1 MKKFMFVLCGFVVA
15 GVILTALAAEQK
27 QTPQAAPTTADI
39 EKLAKKIDALQ
50 AKVKT
55 LEEKVEKLEHW
66 KVSPIWTF
74 PPLASNSVPQTLSP
88 PRGFTLPPGLTLP
101 HPKADANRPPNAW
114 GEREFNGLTYYIV
127 PLSGGEN

>member
-1 MKKFMFVLCGFVVA
+1 MKKFALLLCGFVVA
-15 GVILTALAAEQK
+15 GVILTALAVEEK
-27 QTPQAAPTTADI
+27 QATPAAPTNSDI

-55 LEEKVEKLEHW
+55 LEEKVQKLEHW

-74 PPLASNSVPQTLSP
+74 PPLASNSAPQTQSP
-88 PRGFTLPPGLTLP
+88 PPAFMLPPGSRLLQ
-101 HPKADANRPPNAW
+101 PKANQNRPPNAW

-127 PLSGGEN
+127 PLSGGGN